1 MSGALRLEQ
10 VAISLAG
17 RVLIP
22 PLELCVMPGEVLTL
36 MGPSG
41 SGKSTLLSFL
51 GGTLPG
57 MFRASGRVWIG
68 EREVTALAPQR
79 RRIGILFQDDLL
91 FPHLSVG
98 ENLALGLEASL
109 RTRRARAQRIE
120 AALAE
125 AGLAGFAPRDPA
137 TLSGGQRAR
146 VALLRLLLAAPQ
158 ALLLDEPF
166 NKLDAA
172 LRAEFRRFVFAHAE
186 AAGVPVLM
194 VTHDA
199 ADAQAGGG
207 VILEIVPSAPVASI
221 VQGARRAQT
230 AAPEQRAGAAVT
242 KGL

>member
-10 VAISLAG
+10 VTISLAA
-17 RVLIP
+17 RLLIP
-22 PLELCVMPGEVLTL
+22 PLELEVLPGEVLTV

-51 GGTLPG
+51 GGTLPA

-98 ENLALGLEASL
+98 ENLAFGLEAAL
-109 RTRRARAQRIE
+109 RPRRVRTQRIE

-125 AGLAGFAPRDPA
+125 AGLGGFAPRDPA

-146 VALLRLLLAAPQ
+146 VALLRLLLAAPE

-166 NKLDAA
+166 NKLDASR
-172 LRAEFRRFVFAHAE
+172 RAEFRRFVFAHAA

-194 VTHDA
+194 VTHDV
-199 ADAQAGGG
+199 ADAQAAGG
-207 VILEIVPSAPVASI
+207 VILEIVPLAHGASMVRGESQTHTAP
-221 VQGARRAQT
+221 
-230 AAPEQRAGAAVT
+230 PEQPAGATVT
-242 KGL
+242 EGL

>member
-1 MSGALRLEQ
+1 MSGALRLER
-10 VAISLAG
+10 VTISLAT

-22 PLELCVMPGEVLTL
+22 PLELSIMPGEVLTL

-41 SGKSTLLSFL
+41 SGKSTLLNFL

-57 MFRASGRVWIG
+57 AFRASGRVWIG
-68 EREVTALAPQR
+68 EREVSALAPQQ

-98 ENLALGLEASL
+98 ENLAFGLEASL

-146 VALLRLLLAAPQ
+146 VALLRLLLAAPE

-172 LRAEFRRFVFAHAE
+172 LRAEFRRFVFARAA

-199 ADAQAGGG
+199 TDAQAAAGA
-207 VILEIVPSAPVASI
+207 VLEIVPAPEGASI
-221 VQGARRAQT
+221 APGARRTQA
-230 AAPEQRAGAAVT
+230 AAPVQSAGAIVAE
-242 KGL
+242 GL

>member
-1 MSGALRLEQ
+1 MNGALRLEQ
-10 VAISLAG
+10 VTISLAG

-22 PLELCVMPGEVLTL
+22 PLELDVMPGEVLTL

-51 GGTLPG
+51 GGTLPRV
-57 MFRASGRVWIG
+57 FHASGRVWIG

-98 ENLALGLEASL
+98 ENLAFGLEASL
-109 RTRRARAQRIE
+109 RTRHVRTQRIE
-120 AALAE
+120 AALA
-125 AGLAGFAPRDPA
+125 AADLGGFAPRDPA

-172 LRAEFRRFVFAHAE
+172 LRAEFRRFVFAHAA

-199 ADAQAGGG
+199 ADAQAAGG
-207 VILEIVPSAPVASI
+207 VILEVMPSAQDASM
-221 VQGARRAQT
+221 VPGEQRRQT
-230 AAPEQRAGAAVT
+230 AAPEQPAGTPARED
-242 KGL
+242 L